1 MLTRFAARKAHL
13 IDTYLGAAMSKFL
26 ILTTLSVS
34 LMLGIA
40 HANEEKAPH
49 KNKMGQCQAQAGGKK
64 GDERK
69 AFMKECLSAKA
80 SPADGDKASDK
91 NPEQAAKTKA
101 CKAQA
106 KGLKGDERKAKISE
120 CLKA

>member
-1 MLTRFAARKAHL
+1 
-13 IDTYLGAAMSKFL
+13 MSKFL
-26 ILTTLSVS
+26 IFTMLSVS
-34 LMLGIA
+34 LLVGIA
-40 HANEEKAPH
+40 HADEEKAPR
-49 KNKMGQCQAQAGGKK
+49 KNKMGQCHQEAKGKK

-80 SPADGDKASDK
+80 TPSDGNPANDKK
-91 NPEQAAKTKA
+91 TEQAAKTKA

>member
-1 MLTRFAARKAHL
+1 MNTRCTSNTALVFH
-13 IDTYLGAAMSKFL
+13 IYLGAAMSKFL

-34 LMLGIA
+34 LLLGFA
-40 HANEEKAPH
+40 HANEEKAPR
-49 KNKMGQCQAQAGGKK
+49 KNKMGECQAQAGDKK

-80 SPADGDKASDK
+80 GSADGDKVSEK
-91 NPEQAAKTKA
+91 TSEQTAKTKA
-101 CKAQA
+101 CKSQA
-106 KGLKGDERKAKISE
+106 KGLKGDERKAKMSA

>member
-1 MLTRFAARKAHL
+1 MF
-13 IDTYLGAAMSKFL
+13 KFL
-26 ILTTLSVS
+26 TLTMLSLS

-40 HANEEKAPH
+40 HANEEKMPR
-49 KNKMGQCQAQAGGKK
+49 KNKMSQCHAQAGDKK

-69 AFMKECLSAKA
+69 AFMKECLSTKA
-80 SPADGDKASDK
+80 TSNDADSASDK
-91 NPEQAAKTKA
+91 SQAKAAKIKSKA
-101 CKAQA
+101 CKTQA

>member
-1 MLTRFAARKAHL
+1 MFTRFAARKAHL

-40 HANEEKAPH
+40 HANEEKAPR
-49 KNKMGQCQAQAGGKK
+49 KNKMGQCQAQAGDKK

-69 AFMKECLSAKA
+69 AFMKECL
-80 SPADGDKASDK
+80 SDK

>member
-1 MLTRFAARKAHL
+1 
-13 IDTYLGAAMSKFL
+13 MSKFL

-40 HANEEKAPH
+40 HANEEKAPR
-49 KNKMGQCQAQAGGKK
+49 KNKMGQCNQQAEGKK

-80 SPADGDKASDK
+80 TPEDADKRGTQQSKM
-91 NPEQAAKTKA
+91 KTCNA
-101 CKAQA
+101 EA
-106 KGLKGDERKAKISE
+106 KGLKGDERKAKMSA

>member
-1 MLTRFAARKAHL
+1 
-13 IDTYLGAAMSKFL
+13 MSKFL

-40 HANEEKAPH
+40 HANEEKAPR
-49 KNKMGQCQAQAGGKK
+49 KNKMGQCQAQAGDKK